1 MVLDLQ
7 PCACLYFRVLDTE
20 RENILVFP
28 YKIYVSLGIR
38 QASPFPIRSTIVSWV
53 WCFSFVQWRVL
64 EKVVVVIAVWHY
76 ECFEYTQ
83 WYVCSVTKSC
93 PTLSDP
99 MACSLP
105 GSSVHWIF
113 QARELGGLPV
123 PPPGDLPDPGTAPPA
138 LAVRFFT
145 TELPGVYLYHNW
157 KKKRENKTKADVQ
170 NYCLLWSF
178 KRKEINTK
186 CMCLL

>member
-64 EKVVVVIAVWHY
+64 EKVVVVIWHY
-76 ECFEYTQ
+76 RCSEYTQ
-83 WYVCSVTKSC
+83 WYVCSFTKLC
-93 PTLSDP
+93 LTLSDP
-99 MACSLP
+99 MDGSLP

-123 PPPGDLPDPGTAPPA
+123 PPPGDLPDPGNAPPA

-157 KKKRENKTKADVQ
+157 KKKGKQNKSRCRELLSV
-170 NYCLLWSF
+170 YCGVLKG
-178 KRKEINTK
+178 KR
-186 CMCLL
+186 

>member
-20 RENILVFP
+20 NIVVFP
-28 YKIYVSLGIR
+28 YKIYVSLDIR

-64 EKVVVVIAVWHY
+64 EKVVVVVAVWHY

-83 WYVCSVTKSC
+83 WYVCSVTKLC
-93 PTLSDP
+93 PALSDP

-105 GSSVHWIF
+105 GSSVHGIF
-113 QARELGGLPV
+113 REENWGGLPV
-123 PPPGDLPDPGTAPPA
+123 PFPGNLPDPWIGPTSQ
-138 LAVRFFT
+138 LT
-145 TELPGVYLYHNW
+145 TIG
-157 KKKRENKTKADVQ
+157 KKKKGNKTRCTD
-170 NYCLLWSF
+170 LLSVYF
-178 KRKEINTK
+178 GVLRGKR
-186 CMCLL
+186 

>member
-28 YKIYVSLGIR
+28 YKIYVSLDIR

-76 ECFEYTQ
+76 ECFEYSQ

-93 PTLSDP
+93 VTLSDL
-99 MACSLP
+99 MACSLL
-105 GSSVHWIF
+105 GSSVHGIF
-113 QARELGGLPV
+113 QARELGWVASSFSRGSSRPRECTSCIGSQIFYHWATWCVPLPQLKKKK
-123 PPPGDLPDPGTAPPA
+123 GKQNKS
-138 LAVRFFT
+138 RC
-145 TELPGVYLYHNW
+145 TELLSVYCGVLRGN
-157 KKKRENKTKADVQ
+157 R
-170 NYCLLWSF
+170 
-178 KRKEINTK
+178 
-186 CMCLL
+186 

>member
-20 RENILVFP
+20 NIVVFP
-28 YKIYVSLGIR
+28 YKIYVSLDIR

-76 ECFEYTQ
+76 ECFEYSQ

-93 PTLSDP
+93 PTLCDSTHHSP
-99 MACSLP
+99 SGP
-105 GSSVHWIF
+105 SFHGIF
-113 QARELGGLPV
+113 QARILGWVAISCSKGSSWPRDRTYLFIC
-123 PPPGDLPDPGTAPPA
+123 
-138 LAVRFFT
+138 RWIFF
-145 TELPGVYLYHNW
+145 
-157 KKKRENKTKADVQ
+157 
-170 NYCLLWSF
+170 F
-178 KRKEINTK
+178 F
-186 CMCLL
+186 